1 MPVTVHI
8 VNAFP
13 DAPGGGNPAG
23 VVLDADALTPA
34 QKLSI
39 ARQVGLS
46 ETAFVSAS
54 QKATLRLEFF
64 TPARQIA
71 HCGHAT
77 IATFSLLRQQGVLG
91 DGRFTKETVDGLRD
105 ILLDGDMAFME
116 QTAPTHTRID
126 PASDLGARI
135 ASSLGL
141 LPGLEAGGVD
151 PHVVSTGNAFLLV
164 ALPDASALAA
174 LRPRQ
179 DLVQAISDE
188 LDLIGVY
195 AFTTETQRPG
205 RHASARMFAPRFG
218 IPEESGTGM
227 AAGPLACLLHDVLGV
242 QDRELLIEQG
252 WLMQPPSPS
261 LIRVVLERE
270 DGRITRLMAGGTGRI
285 SRSMVLE
292 A

>member
-105 ILLDGDMAFME
+105 ILLDGDMAFMG

-179 DLVQAISDE
+179 DLVQVISDE

>member
-1 MPVTVHI
+1 MQVVVHI

-23 VVLDADALTPA
+23 VVLDADALTAA
-34 QKLSI
+34 QKLAI

-54 QKATLRLEFF
+54 QTATFRLEFF

-77 IATFSLLRQQGVLG
+77 IATFSLLRQRGVLG
-91 DGRFTKETVDGLRD
+91 DGRFSKETIDGKRD

-116 QTAPTHTRID
+116 QTAPTYTRID
-126 PASDLGARI
+126 PESDLGARI
-135 ASSLGL
+135 ASSLGHP
-141 LPGLEAGGVD
+141 PGLGADGVD
-151 PHVVSTGNAFLLV
+151 PQVVSTGNSFLLV
-164 ALPDASALAA
+164 ALPDARALTD
-174 LRPRQ
+174 LTPRQ
-179 DLVQAISDE
+179 DQVHAISDE

-205 RHASARMFAPRFG
+205 RHAGARMFAPRFG
-218 IPEESGTGM
+218 IPEEAGTGM

-242 QDRELLIEQG
+242 PERVLLIEQG

-261 LIRVVLERE
+261 LIQVVLERE
-270 DGRITRLMAGGTGRI
+270 HGRITRLMAGGTGHI
-285 SRSMVLE
+285 SRTMVLE

>member
-1 MPVTVHI
+1 MQVAVHI

-91 DGRFTKETVDGLRD
+91 NGRFSKETVDGPRD

-116 QTAPTHTRID
+116 QTAPAYRRID

-135 ASSLGL
+135 ASSMGL
-141 LPGLEAGGVD
+141 PPGRLAAEVD
-151 PHVVSTGNAFLLV
+151 PHVVSTGNAFLLI
-164 ALPDASALAA
+164 ALPDAQALAE

-179 DLVQAISDE
+179 DLVHAISEE

-195 AFTTETQRPG
+195 AFTTKTQRPG
-205 RHASARMFAPRFG
+205 RHAGARMFAPRFG
-218 IPEESGTGM
+218 IPEEPGTGM

-252 WLMQPPSPS
+252 WLMQAPSPS
-261 LIRVVLERE
+261 LIRVVLELE
-270 DGRITRLMAGGTGRI
+270 DGRITRLMAGGTGHI

>member
-1 MPVTVHI
+1 MQVAVHI

-54 QKATLRLEFF
+54 QQATLRLEFF

-91 DGRFTKETVDGLRD
+91 DGRFSKETVDGLRD

-116 QTAPTHTRID
+116 QAAPTYRRID
-126 PASDLGARI
+126 PASDLGVRM
-135 ASSLGL
+135 ASSMGL
-141 LPGLEAGGVD
+141 PPGRLAAEVD
-151 PHVVSTGNAFLLV
+151 PHVVSTGNAFLLI
-164 ALPDASALAA
+164 ALPDAQTLAE

-179 DLVQAISDE
+179 DLVHAISEE

-195 AFTTETQRPG
+195 AFTTETQCPG
-205 RHASARMFAPRFG
+205 RHAGARMFAPRFG

-242 QDRELLIEQG
+242 RERVLHIEQG

-261 LIRVVLERE
+261 LIRVVLELE
-270 DGRITRLMAGGTGRI
+270 DGRITRLMAGGTGHI

>member
-1 MPVTVHI
+1 MQVAVHI

>member
-1 MPVTVHI
+1 MQVVVHI

-23 VVLDADALTPA
+23 VVLDADALTAA
-34 QKLSI
+34 QKLAI

-54 QKATLRLEFF
+54 QTATFRLEFF

-77 IATFSLLRQQGVLG
+77 IATFSLLRQRGVLG
-91 DGRFTKETVDGLRD
+91 DGRFSKETVDGHRD

-116 QTAPTHTRID
+116 QTAPTYTRID
-126 PASDLGARI
+126 PESDLGARI
-135 ASSLGL
+135 ASSLGHP
-141 LPGLEAGGVD
+141 PGLGADGVD
-151 PHVVSTGNAFLLV
+151 PQVVSTGNSFLLV
-164 ALPDASALAA
+164 ALPDARALTD
-174 LRPRQ
+174 LTPRQ
-179 DLVQAISDE
+179 DQVHAISDE

-205 RHASARMFAPRFG
+205 RHAGARMFAPRFG
-218 IPEESGTGM
+218 IPEEAGTGM

-242 QDRELLIEQG
+242 PERVLLIEQG

-261 LIRVVLERE
+261 LIQVVLERE
-270 DGRITRLMAGGTGRI
+270 HGRITRLMAGGTGHI
-285 SRSMVLE
+285 SRTMVLE

>member
-1 MPVTVHI
+1 MRVEVHI
-8 VNAFP
+8 VQAFI
-13 DAPGGGNPAG
+13 DGGVGGNPAG
-23 VVLDADALTPA
+23 VVLNADALTPA

-39 ARQVGLS
+39 AGQVGLS
-46 ETAFVSAS
+46 ETAFVSSS
-54 QKATLRLEFF
+54 QKATFRLEFF
-64 TPARQIA
+64 TPTRQIA

-77 IATFSLLRQQGVLG
+77 IATFSLLRQLGAIG
-91 DGRFTKETVDGLRD
+91 DGRYSKETVDGNRD
-105 ILLDGDMAFME
+105 ILLDGDTAFME
-116 QTAPTHTRID
+116 QTAPTYRPID

-135 ASSLGL
+135 AKSMGL
-141 LPGLEAGGVD
+141 SPGLFTGGLD
-151 PHVVSTGNAFLLV
+151 PHVVSTGNRFLLV
-164 ALPDASALAA
+164 ALPDARALAD
-174 LRPRQ
+174 LSPLQ
-179 DLVQAISDE
+179 DQVHAISDE

-205 RHASARMFAPRFG
+205 RHAGARMFAPRFG
-218 IPEESGTGM
+218 IPEEAGTGM

-270 DGRITRLMAGGTGRI
+270 DGRITGLMAGGTGRI

-292 A
+292 V

>member
-116 QTAPTHTRID
+116 QTASTHTRID

-141 LPGLEAGGVD
+141 LPGLKAGGVD